1 MAAIDSLLMLM
12 DAQQASGLVL
22 RARETP
28 VLVGGKGRGLT
39 MPPLDR
45 QTIETFAEEVL
56 SPDEMTQLRATGS
69 CAASYRSERHGSFA
83 IEAQASAD
91 SMALKLRRGGA
102 VLARPAAPQAAASA
116 PIAQAT
122 SLGGGATAAAPPSW
136 LTPIQESTTTALA
149 SEPPSPAPPLPV
161 AMSSS
166 SERAPDS
173 EDPARAALAARLA
186 GVIARAT
193 GDDVSDL
200 ILSAGQPLWIRS
212 ADGFRAAS
220 GTAIGA
226 LEIRAFADTLLDPPH
241 LQTLERTG
249 SVDVAWQA
257 PEVDDEGARR
267 FRVNVFTQTN
277 GLAVALRPV
286 NRRAPSFAEL
296 NLPDS
301 LGNLAMASGGLVLVV
316 GPTGSGKSS
325 TLAAMVETVNRTR
338 DRHIITLEDPIE
350 HVYQTRRCLIHQRE
364 VGTHVDSFASGL
376 RAALRECP
384 DIILVGEMRD
394 RETVAMALTAAET
407 GHLVLSTLHSGSAP
421 MAIDRIVDIFPEHQ
435 QGQIRQ
441 ELAGCLRA
449 VLTQQL
455 LPGVRPGT
463 RFPAIELLTVNYAVG
478 ALIREGKTHQLAT
491 QIQTGR
497 DDGMIAFEAS
507 LVELVRTGRIAK
519 ETALGAA
526 HDPTELQRRLRA

>member
-56 SPDEMTQLRATGS
+56 GADDLAKLRATGA
-69 CAASYRSERHGSFA
+69 CDAVYRSERHGSFMVDV
-83 IEAQASAD
+83 QANAD
-91 SMALKLRRGGA
+91 NLSLKLRRGGA
-102 VLARPAAPQAAASA
+102 ALTKSAPPATPPSPASA
-116 PIAQAT
+116 PIP
-122 SLGGGATAAAPPSW
+122 AAAHAGSSPPS
-136 LTPIQESTTTALA
+136 QSAETTTRPPDIRPLA
-149 SEPPSPAPPLPV
+149 PTVDV
-161 AMSSS
+161 ADF
-166 SERAPDS
+166 AD
-173 EDPARAALAARLA
+173 DPARVAMASRLA
-186 GVIARAT
+186 GMITHAADRE
-193 GDDVSDL
+193 VSDL
-200 ILSAGQPLWIRS
+200 VLSAGQPLWVRS
-212 ADGFRAAS
+212 SDGFRALPDTDI
-220 GTAIGA
+220 TA
-226 LEIRAFADTLLDPPH
+226 LDIRAFVDSILEPVRRQA
-241 LQTLERTG
+241 LERTG
-249 SVDVAWQA
+249 SVDVAWQ
-257 PEVDDEGARR
+257 PTDDASAGIPVQR
-267 FRVNVFTQTN
+267 FRVNVFTQAH

-286 NRRAPSFAEL
+286 NRRAPSFVEL

-301 LGNLAMASGGLVLVV
+301 LGSLAMASGGLVLVV

-338 DRHIITLEDPIE
+338 ERHIITLEDPIE

-364 VGTHVDSFASGL
+364 IGTHVESFAGGL

-394 RETVAMALTAAET
+394 PETVAMALTAAET

-441 ELAGCLRA
+441 QLAGSLRA

-507 LVELVRTGRIAK
+507 LVDLVRTGRITKDA
-519 ETALGAA
+519 ALAAA
-526 HDPTELQRRLRA
+526 HDPVELQRRLRG